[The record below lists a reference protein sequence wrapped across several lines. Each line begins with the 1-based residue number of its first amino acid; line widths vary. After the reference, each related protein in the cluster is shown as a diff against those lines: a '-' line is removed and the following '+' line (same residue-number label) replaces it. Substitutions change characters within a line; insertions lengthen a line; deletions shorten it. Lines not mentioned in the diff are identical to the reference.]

1 MTARPRVAPPKGRY
15 DPLKNVVLVAGMETT
30 APSFPV
36 AVRTETGT
44 VPAVLAGGGPRAEE
58 KFIEF
63 FTARIRNPNTRSA
76 YLLAVRQFFAW
87 AEAAGL
93 SLSRIRPV
101 HVATYVESLTR
112 SYAAPTVKQHLA
124 AVRMLFDYLVVGQ
137 VVEMN
142 PAAAVRGPAYSAKK
156 GKTPVLTEEE
166 ARHLIERID
175 TSNVVGLRDRA
186 LIAVMVYGFARVGAV
201 VGMNVEDYFPQG
213 KRWWFRLHEKGGKL
227 HELPAH
233 HKAEEFLDA
242 YLDASGLRDETRAP
256 LFRTAVG
263 KTRVLSAK
271 RMTRRDVY
279 RMVQRRA
286 ADAGIATKIGC
297 HTFRATAITNY
308 LEHGGTL
315 EKAQAMA
322 NHESARTTKL
332 YDRRDDKFSLDE
344 IERIA
349 I

>member
-1 MTARPRVAPPKGRY
+1 METVAPSIP
-15 DPLKNVVLVAGMETT
+15 VV
-30 APSFPV
+30 
-36 AVRTETGT
+36 VRAENSSL
-44 VPAVLAGGGPRAEE
+44 PALLAESGPRAEE
-58 KFIEF
+58 KFVEF

-76 YLLAVRQFFAW
+76 YLLAVRRFFAW

-112 SYAAPTVKQHLA
+112 SHAAPTVKQHLA

-142 PAAAVRGPAYSAKK
+142 PAAAVRGPSYSVKK
-156 GKTPVLTEEE
+156 GKTSVLTEEE
-166 ARHLIERID
+166 ARHLFERID
-175 TSNVVGLRDRA
+175 TAHVVGLRDRA

-201 VGMNVEDYFPQG
+201 VGMAVEDYYPQG
-213 KRWWFRLHEKGGKL
+213 KRWWFRFHEKGGKL
-227 HELPAH
+227 HELPTH

-242 YLDASGLRDETRAP
+242 YLDAVPFREAKKSP
-256 LFRTAVG
+256 LFRTAIG
-263 KTRVLSAK
+263 KTKMLSET

-286 ADAGIATKIGC
+286 ADAGIETKIGC
-297 HTFRATAITNY
+297 HSFRATAITNY

-344 IERIA
+344 VERIA

>member
-1 MTARPRVAPPKGRY
+1 
-15 DPLKNVVLVAGMETT
+15 
-30 APSFPV
+30 
-36 AVRTETGT
+36 
-44 VPAVLAGGGPRAEE
+44 
-58 KFIEF
+58 
-63 FTARIRNPNTRSA
+63 
-76 YLLAVRQFFAW
+76 
-87 AEAAGL
+87 
-93 SLSRIRPV
+93 
-101 HVATYVESLTR
+101 
-112 SYAAPTVKQHLA
+112 
-124 AVRMLFDYLVVGQ
+124 MLFDYLVVGQ

-142 PAAAVRGPAYSAKK
+142 PAAAVRGPSYSVKK
-156 GKTPVLTEEE
+156 GKTSVLTEAE
-166 ARHLIERID
+166 ARHLIGRID
-175 TSNVVGLRDRA
+175 ISHIIGLRDRA

-201 VGMNVEDYFPQG
+201 VGMSVEDYFPQG

-242 YLDASGLRDETRAP
+242 YLDAVPFREAKKSP
-256 LFRTAVG
+256 LFRTALG
-263 KTRVLSAK
+263 KTKVLSET

-286 ADAGIATKIGC
+286 TDAGIETKIGC
-297 HTFRATAITNY
+297 HSFRATAITNY

-344 IERIA
+344 VERIA

>member
-1 MTARPRVAPPKGRY
+1 MICHASCPRT
-15 DPLKNVVLVAGMETT
+15 D
-30 APSFPV
+30 
-36 AVRTETGT
+36 
-44 VPAVLAGGGPRAEE
+44 
-58 KFIEF
+58 
-63 FTARIRNPNTRSA
+63 
-76 YLLAVRQFFAW
+76 
-87 AEAAGL
+87 
-93 SLSRIRPV
+93 
-101 HVATYVESLTR
+101 
-112 SYAAPTVKQHLA
+112 
-124 AVRMLFDYLVVGQ
+124 
-137 VVEMN
+137 
-142 PAAAVRGPAYSAKK
+142 
-156 GKTPVLTEEE
+156 
-166 ARHLIERID
+166 
-175 TSNVVGLRDRA
+175 
-186 LIAVMVYGFARVGAV
+186 
-201 VGMNVEDYFPQG
+201 
-213 KRWWFRLHEKGGKL
+213 
-227 HELPAH
+227 
-233 HKAEEFLDA
+233 AEEFLDA
-242 YLDASGLRDETRAP
+242 YLDASGLRDEKRSP

-286 ADAGIATKIGC
+286 TDAGIATEIGC

>member
-1 MTARPRVAPPKGRY
+1 
-15 DPLKNVVLVAGMETT
+15 MEATT
-30 APSFPV
+30 RSFPV
-36 AVRTETGT
+36 VVRTETSN
-44 VPAVLAGGGPRAEE
+44 VPALLAESGPRAEE
-58 KFIEF
+58 KFVEF

-76 YLLAVRQFFAW
+76 YLLAVRKFFAW

-93 SLSRIRPV
+93 NLLRIRPV
-101 HVATYVESLTR
+101 HVAAYVETLTR
-112 SYAAPTVKQHLA
+112 SYSAPTVKQHLA

-142 PAAAVRGPAYSAKK
+142 PAAAVRGPSYSAKK
-156 GKTPVLTEEE
+156 GKTPVLTEDE
-166 ARHLIERID
+166 ARHLIARID
-175 TSNVVGLRDRA
+175 TAHVVGLRDRA

-242 YLDASGLRDETRAP
+242 YLEASGLRDEKRSP